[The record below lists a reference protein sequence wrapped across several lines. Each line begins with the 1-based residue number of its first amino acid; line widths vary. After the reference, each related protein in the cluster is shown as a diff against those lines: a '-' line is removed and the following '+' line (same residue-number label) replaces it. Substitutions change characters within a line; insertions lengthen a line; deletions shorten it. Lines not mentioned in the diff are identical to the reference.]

1 MSNSQATPADA
12 ELILKLYDL
21 RREPVMREARKYVFD
36 FAPQSIDDVMAVLG
50 DFSSKENAYM
60 RQVFGYWGMA
70 ASLVLRGAL
79 NEDLARDNF
88 HRTALRL
95 CQVRAF
101 SGGNPQTDGHG
112 HLRRQHAEVRGK
124 LAGSP
129 GAGGAVPAALCG
141 DAQAC
146 RGGCGRRPH
155 A

>member
-21 RREPVMREARKYVFD
+21 RRESVMREARKYVFE

-88 HRTALRL
+88 SELLFVYAKFEPFLAEIRKRTGMDIFGANM
-95 CQVRAF
+95 QKFVESSPEARARVASF
-101 SGGNPQTDGHG
+101 QQ
-112 HLRRQHAEVRGK
+112 RFAAMRAE
-124 LAGSP
+124 
-129 GAGGAVPAALCG
+129 GAKVGA
-141 DAQAC
+141 
-146 RGGCGRRPH
+146 
-155 A
+155 

>member
-12 ELILKLYDL
+12 DLILTLYDL

-50 DFSSKENAYM
+50 NFSSKENAYM

-88 HRTALRL
+88 SELLFVYAKFEPFLAEIRKRTGMDIFGANMQKFVESSAEARERVARF
-95 CQVRAF
+95 QQGFAARRAE
-101 SGGNPQTDGHG
+101 
-112 HLRRQHAEVRGK
+112 AAKV
-124 LAGSP
+124 
-129 GAGGAVPAALCG
+129 GA
-141 DAQAC
+141 
-146 RGGCGRRPH
+146 
-155 A
+155 

>member
-1 MSNSQATPADA
+1 MSNSQATQADA
-12 ELILKLYDL
+12 DLILKLYDL

-88 HRTALRL
+88 MELLFVYAKFEPFLAEIRKRTGMDNFGANMQKFVESSPEARDRVARFQERFAAMRAEPVGHRA
-95 CQVRAF
+95 
-101 SGGNPQTDGHG
+101 
-112 HLRRQHAEVRGK
+112 
-124 LAGSP
+124 
-129 GAGGAVPAALCG
+129 
-141 DAQAC
+141 
-146 RGGCGRRPH
+146 
-155 A
+155 